1 MTVTSAIL
9 DKSVFQRLCK
19 TINSPLWSELFKR
32 YQLVLPAVL
41 VEEVLVNVLDPRSKP
56 LAEALE
62 MKLQLERLQPC
73 WMDDIRE
80 VAFREFVLGEQFV
93 TLPQPPDYFFNR
105 LFNLK
110 SNDPEL
116 LVWLGERRKL
126 KDETVAQWKSAQQN
140 FPLPNRMA
148 QLSNESAFLTDV
160 VCPYLRRILDDP
172 KKKEDF
178 LRAVFEKT
186 FQRNSELSN
195 GIATAIK
202 NYSGQNLVQ
211 FQITLICLIIRLCY
225 FLGPIFQ
232 IQNGRKIV
240 KTGNQRNSVED
251 EQYVASSMLGNR
263 LITGDEEMARI
274 ANAFRDV
281 GLWKGTVIFVD
292 PNRKLED
299 LIPAV
304 LV

>member
-1 MTVTSAIL
+1 MAVTSAII

-19 TINSPLWSELFKR
+19 TNNSPLWSELLKR

-41 VEEVLVNVLDPRSKP
+41 VEEVLVNVLDPRSKL
-56 LAEALE
+56 LAEAPE

-80 VAFREFVLGEQFV
+80 VAFREFVLGEKFA
-93 TLPQPPDYFFNR
+93 TLPPPPNEFFKI

-126 KDETVAQWKSAQQN
+126 KDETVVQWKSAQQK
-140 FPLPNRMA
+140 FQLPNGA
-148 QLSNESAFLTDV
+148 DQLPDESTFLSKV
-160 VCPYLRRILDDP
+160 VCPFLRHILDDP

-178 LRAVFEKT
+178 LWTVFEKT
-186 FQRNSELSN
+186 FQRNSELSSE
-195 GIATAIK
+195 ISTAIQ
-202 NYSGQNLVQ
+202 NYSRQNLAQ
-211 FQITLICLIIRLCY
+211 FQITLICLTIRLCY

-240 KTGNQRNSVED
+240 KTENQRNSFED

-299 LIPAV
+299 LIPAI